1 MLLSLQNERFPG
13 FRWTS
18 KTGPPGL
25 GGLQSGLVRCCVDF
39 LYLLL
44 NNLDGGLFG
53 GVTVVLVFAGQE
65 ECACFFKGGV
75 ERKGVIIDQSSQR
88 GSNERPQPVNLK
100 QIKMW

>member
-13 FRWTS
+13 FKWTS

-25 GGLQSGLVRCCVDF
+25 GRLQSGLVRCCVDF
-39 LYLLL
+39 LHLLL

-100 QIKMW
+100 QNKMW